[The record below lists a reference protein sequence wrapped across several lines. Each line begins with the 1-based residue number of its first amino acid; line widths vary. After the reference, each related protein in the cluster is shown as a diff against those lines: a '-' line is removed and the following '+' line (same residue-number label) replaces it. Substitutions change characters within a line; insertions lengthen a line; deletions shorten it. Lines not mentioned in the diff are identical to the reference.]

1 MEILTLLRANIRHKR
16 GSFVSII
23 ILMVIISM
31 SFTAIFSLKDNCIS
45 SIENAQDAINMGN
58 LTLEMEN
65 GPRLEQLLDSV
76 RNHPSVKDVTIR
88 EAVGTFGTTF
98 GDAKD
103 GNIWMMIRLTE
114 EYRLLNEDMSD
125 YAAHTPALQE
135 GEIYISQGVGFKL
148 GCKIGDNIQV
158 DTIAGVREFTV
169 KGFVVEPICGSMNMG
184 YKIVFISDADFIQLQ
199 SEALTHAAAEK
210 KADYRVVHVYK
221 ADGSVQDAHFKQ
233 QLNKDT
239 GVVDYAF
246 GSLTK
251 AQSFEYTNI
260 FPDIILS
267 VLLIFVGFLVAIVLI
282 VMAHSIST
290 SIEMEYTSLG
300 VLKAQ
305 GFTEGRIKAIFAAQ
319 YLVAEIL
326 GAILGVILAV
336 PFIKFFGNIFQ
347 PILAIPAENHISAGI
362 SLVFIAL
369 ILVISALFIMI
380 VTRKVGKISPM
391 KAISGGKND
400 IYFDS
405 RFNAPISQK
414 ALSSTLALRQ
424 FTSAKRCYIGTMA
437 IMAILMFFMITM
449 NVLGA
454 SMDSKSAMESMGMP
468 CIELSLS
475 YHDSVS
481 DRQVAAVEDVI
492 ESYTKIDKKYN
503 LNHMYMSLNGGD
515 YMCAVY
521 KNPDAMVMEEG
532 RYPQY
537 DNEIAVTGILADEL
551 GLKTGDKVTV
561 SNKGYTVECIITGIN
576 VYANDLGLNFSMPL
590 VLAQKLGVE
599 DIYYCAYSLEDTSR
613 RVAIADQINE
623 KFSDIVTATASA
635 EDSMMDLYA
644 IARNA
649 MSVIIYVISIVFS
662 LVVVMMVCKKAFL
675 QERRDIGIYKSLGF
689 TSGKLRLQ
697 FAVRFVIVSLIGS
710 ALGTVLS
717 FFFTEKVLTMVFRL
731 VGISSFNARF
741 TFVSFA
747 VPVAIIAVSFF
758 SFAYLASFR
767 IKTVEIRE
775 LVIE

>member
-1 MEILTLLRANIRHKR
+1 MEIFTLLRANIRHKR
-16 GSFVSII
+16 GSFASII
-23 ILMVIISM
+23 ILMMIISM
-31 SFTAIFSLKDNCIS
+31 SFTAIFSLKDNCIN
-45 SIENAQDAINMGN
+45 SIENAQNLVNMSD
-58 LTLEMEN
+58 LTLEIEN
-65 GPRLEQLLDSV
+65 SPQLEQLLDAV
-76 RNHPSVKDVTIR
+76 RNHPSVKEVVTR
-88 EAVGTFGTTF
+88 EAVGSFGTTF
-98 GDAKD
+98 GEAKD
-103 GNIWMMIRLTE
+103 GNKWMMVRLTE
-114 EYRLLNEDMSD
+114 EYRLLNEDMSG
-125 YAAHTPALQE
+125 YAGDTPALKE
-135 GEIYISQGVGFKL
+135 GEIYVSQGVGTKL
-148 GCKIGDNIQV
+148 GCEIGDTIQL
-158 DTIAGVREFTV
+158 DTIAGTRNFIV
-169 KGFVVEPICGSMNMG
+169 KGFVVEPVCGSMNMG
-184 YKIVFISDADFIQLQ
+184 YKIVFVSDADFARLQ
-199 SEALTHAAAEK
+199 SEALTYATAEK

-221 ADGSVQDAHFKQ
+221 ADKAVKDAHFKQ

-239 GVVDYAF
+239 GIVDFAF

-282 VMAHSIST
+282 VMGHSIST

-319 YLVAEIL
+319 YLAAEVVGAVIGVA
-326 GAILGVILAV
+326 LAV
-336 PFIKFFGNIFQ
+336 PFIMFFGNIFQ

-362 SLVFIAL
+362 SLLFIS
-369 ILVISALFIMI
+369 LVLLISALFIAI

-405 RFNAPISQK
+405 RFNAPISKK

-424 FTSAKRCYIGTMA
+424 FTSAKRRYIGTVA
-437 IMAILMFFMITM
+437 IIAILMFFMITM
-449 NVLGA
+449 GVLGA

-468 CIELSLS
+468 SFELSLT
-475 YHDSVS
+475 YKDSLS
-481 DRQVAAVEDVI
+481 DSQVAEIEDMI
-492 ESYTKIDKKYN
+492 ESHTEIERKYN
-503 LNHMYMSLNGGD
+503 LSHMYMSLNGGD

-521 KNPDAMVMEEG
+521 KNPESMIMQEG

-537 DNEIAVTGILADEL
+537 DNEIAVTEILADEL
-551 GLKTGDKVTV
+551 GLKTGDKVAI
-561 SNKGYTVECIITGIN
+561 SNREFTAECIITGIN
-576 VYANDLGLNFSMPL
+576 VYANDLGLNFSMPFE
-590 VLAQKLGVE
+590 LAQKLGVE
-599 DIYYCAYSLEDTSR
+599 DVYYCAYSLQDSSQR
-613 RVAIADQINE
+613 FAIADEINE
-623 KFSDIVTATASA
+623 TFSDMVVAGASE
-635 EDSMMDLYA
+635 EDSIMDLYA

-649 MSVIIYVISIVFS
+649 MTVIIYVISIVFS

-689 TSGKLRLQ
+689 TSGGLRLQ
-697 FAVRFVIVSLIGS
+697 FAVRFLIVSLIGS

-741 TFVSFA
+741 TVISFA
-747 VPVAIIAVSFF
+747 IPVAIIAVSFF
-758 SFAYLASFR
+758 SFAYLASAR
-767 IKTVEIRE
+767 IKTVEIKE